1 MEREGGFA
9 MRYSSSVQ
17 ISLTGLNGVGPTA
30 AASSSFSLLAAG
42 CFSAVSRSERKS
54 DLRSDRD
61 KSRMGEG
68 SAERNVRGREMIEG
82 RKIDWTVIN
91 YASSSALAP

>member
-1 MEREGGFA
+1 
-9 MRYSSSVQ
+9 MRYSSNVQ
-17 ISLTGLNGVGPTA
+17 ISLTGLNGVGIEMATLL
-30 AASSSFSLLAAG
+30 SFSFSLLAAG
-42 CFSAVSRSERKS
+42 CFSAVSSNERKS

-82 RKIDWTVIN
+82 RKLNWTVIN
-91 YASSSALAP
+91 YIIYLDLSVLRDKG